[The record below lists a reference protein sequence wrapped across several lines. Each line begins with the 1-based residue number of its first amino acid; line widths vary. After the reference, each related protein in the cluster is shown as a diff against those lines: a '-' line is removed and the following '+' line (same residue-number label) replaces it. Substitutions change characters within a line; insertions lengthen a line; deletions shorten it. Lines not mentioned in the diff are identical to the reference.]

1 MTTTS
6 PSRVRVLGLDPGF
19 ASIGWTVLHVGDG
32 SPECVGAGVFRTSR
46 DNTIAKNVDTLQRIE
61 RIAKFLDYLKV
72 QFSPHLIGCES
83 MSWTRFAN
91 ADRSVAFF
99 WGVLGAFSSMHNS
112 NTRPPIVQT
121 TPSDLKMIIAGKKS
135 ASKDEVKEAACK
147 QVTNLR
153 HELGRINAKAQRNH
167 ASDAAAAALAALSSP
182 IGRLASAMRGNEHF
196 DFYNRKEDE
205 CSTNES

>member
-19 ASIGWTVLHVGDG
+19 ASIGWAVLHVGDG

-99 WGVLGAFSSMHNS
+99 WGILGACAAGPYPLLSL
-112 NTRPPIVQT
+112 PIVQI
-121 TPSDLKMIIAGKKS
+121 TPSDLKLMIAGKKS

-147 QVTNLR
+147 QVTMLN
-153 HELGRINAKAQRNH
+153 HELESIRAKTQRNH

-182 IGRLASAMRGNEHF
+182 TGKLALAMR
-196 DFYNRKEDE
+196 
-205 CSTNES
+205 T